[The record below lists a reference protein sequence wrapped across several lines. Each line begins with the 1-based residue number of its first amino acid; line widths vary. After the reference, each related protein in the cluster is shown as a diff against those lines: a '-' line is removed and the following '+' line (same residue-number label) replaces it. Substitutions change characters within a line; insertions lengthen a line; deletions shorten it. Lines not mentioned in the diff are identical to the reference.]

1 MFSKVIIGI
10 LVLLLIVT
18 GSLCAYTFNL
28 AGEIDALSKQL
39 MVSQKEHA
47 AQIGA
52 LSEEYTAQIN
62 ALSSE
67 QGRQISTLSDEL
79 AALKGE
85 TIAKIDTLDD
95 ELRGVASELER
106 SAINASK
113 LYQQVSKGI
122 VRISDG
128 EKVIGS
134 GFAFDPHNNIITAQ
148 HVVEGQD
155 QIVVIL
161 ADGSTSVATVVGT
174 CEHSD
179 IAVLALE
186 QRLTIQALTLA
197 DSETITVGEPTIVI
211 GNPLNLPGTI
221 TSGVVSQT
229 HRFVKIKYDSKTRW
243 VASLVQFDA
252 AVNVGNSGSPL
263 LNAEGEVIGMVIA
276 RIDPRQGAGVY
287 YAISSNK
294 IKRVAFSLLEQGIF
308 DYPWLGIE
316 IVNLSPEM
324 VLSRKLETAN
334 GALVQKIIAD
344 GPADEAGIE
353 VNDVI
358 VAIDQMTVREVGD
371 ITWYL
376 GEYKRPDEVVT
387 LAIIRDGT
395 KLELFLKIGKR
406 EERPFS
412 GI

>member
-1 MFSKVIIGI
+1 MFSKVIIGL
-10 LVLLLIVT
+10 LVFLLLVT

-28 AGEIDALSKQL
+28 AEEIDALSKQL
-39 MVSQKEHA
+39 EVSQEEHM

-52 LSEEYTAQIN
+52 LSKEYTAQIS

-67 QGRQISTLSDEL
+67 LGRQTSALSDEL

-85 TIAKIDTLDD
+85 TLARIDTLDD
-95 ELRGVASELER
+95 ELRGVASELEQ
-106 SAINASK
+106 SAINASR

-134 GFAFDPHNNIITAQ
+134 GFAFNSNNNIITAQ
-148 HVVEGQD
+148 HVVEEQD

-179 IAVLALE
+179 IAVLTLE
-186 QRLTIQALTLA
+186 ERLTIQALTLA
-197 DSETITVGEPTIVI
+197 DSETVTVGEPTIVV
-211 GNPLNLPGTI
+211 GNPLELPGTI
-221 TSGVVSQT
+221 TSGIVSQT
-229 HRFVKIKYDSKTRW
+229 HRFVKVKYDSKTRW
-243 VASLVQFDA
+243 VASLIQFDA
-252 AVNVGNSGSPL
+252 AVNPGNSGSPL
-263 LNAEGEVIGMVIA
+263 LNAEGEIIGMVIA
-276 RIDPRQGAGVY
+276 RIDPRQGTGVY

-294 IKRVAFSLLEQGIF
+294 LKRVAFSLLEQGSF
-308 DYPWLGIE
+308 DYPWLGVE

-324 VLSRKLETAN
+324 VRSRKLETAN
-334 GALVQKIIAD
+334 GALVQGIIAD
-344 GPADEAGIE
+344 GPADMAGIE

-376 GEYKRPDEVVT
+376 GEYKSPDEVVT
-387 LAIIRDGT
+387 LTIMRDGA
-395 KLELFLKIGKR
+395 KLEISLKIGQR
-406 EERPFS
+406 E
-412 GI
+412 